1 MAITSSAVVNRYAN
15 ALVDIVVSERAGIDS
30 AGAVQQLRAFSD
42 AVQSTPAL
50 RIILASP
57 SVASARKRLVI
68 RRIAE
73 ALGLERII
81 INFLL
86 VLSDRRRIASLAD
99 VIESFDILLDER
111 LGLVR
116 AEVASALELTPEQ
129 RDQLTS
135 ELAEVAASRVR
146 MRFVVDPHLIGGV
159 TARLRSKVYD
169 GSVRGQL
176 EKLQRRLAVI

>member
-1 MAITSSAVVNRYAN
+1 MTSSAVVNRYAN
-15 ALVDIVVSERAGIDS
+15 ALVDIVVSERAGIDP
-30 AGAVQQLRAFSD
+30 AGAVQQLRTFSD
-42 AVQSTPAL
+42 AIQANLDL
-50 RIILASP
+50 RLILASP

-111 LGLVR
+111 LGFAR
-116 AEVASALELTPEQ
+116 AEVASALELTSEQ
-129 RDQLTS
+129 RDLLTG
-135 ELAEVAASRVR
+135 ELADLAGSQVR
-146 MRFVVDPHLIGGV
+146 MRFVVDPNLIGGV
-159 TARLRSKVYD
+159 TARVRSKVYD

-176 EKLQRRLAVI
+176 EKLQRRLNVG

>member
-15 ALVDIVVSERAGIDS
+15 ALVDIVVSERAGIDP
-30 AGAVQQLRAFSD
+30 AGAVRQLRSFSD
-42 AVQSTPAL
+42 AALSTPTL

-73 ALGLERII
+73 VLGLERII

-86 VLSDRRRIASLAD
+86 VLSDRRRIAALAD
-99 VIESFDILLDER
+99 VIEAFELFLDER
-111 LGLVR
+111 LGFVR
-116 AEVASALELTPEQ
+116 AEVATPVELTPGQ
-129 RDQLTS
+129 RERLSS
-135 ELAEVAASRVR
+135 ELASLAGSQVR
-146 MRFVVDPHLIGGV
+146 MRFVVDPNLIGGA
-159 TARLRSKVYD
+159 TARLGSKVYD

-176 EKLQRRLAVI
+176 EKLQRRLNVV